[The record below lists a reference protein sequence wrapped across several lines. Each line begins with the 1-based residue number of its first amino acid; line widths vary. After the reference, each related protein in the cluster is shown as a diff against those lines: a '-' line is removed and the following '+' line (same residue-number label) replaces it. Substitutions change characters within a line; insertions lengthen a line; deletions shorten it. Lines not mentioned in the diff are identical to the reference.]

1 MNRRQAL
8 SRLSGVAAAMFV
20 GRSGRTAEPGAPSKL
35 GLVIHSQSIRQRW
48 LKSQTPP
55 RNLADPFQFLE
66 RCLELGAGGMQV
78 GLGVLPADRAAELR
92 NRATEQGLF
101 LEADIALPKSNAD
114 VDRFEAQMETAVA
127 VGARAARC
135 VMFPGRRYEQFDTLA
150 AYRAAEVAGRAMV
163 ERAAPVAERLRLP
176 LAIENHK
183 DQRIDERVALLRSIS
198 SEYVGACVD
207 TGNSVA
213 LLDDALET
221 VRALAPWARAVH
233 LKDQA
238 LRQYEEGFLLGDIP
252 LGQGCLPL
260 REMIAELR
268 RQQPGIPMALELIT
282 RDPLQ
287 VPCLT
292 DRYWATFPEL
302 PARDLARTLRLAG
315 QQPVDPLP
323 AVSTLPIE
331 QQVAL
336 EEQNV
341 RVSVDWAAAH
351 LPG

>member
-8 SRLSGVAAAMFV
+8 CTLSGVAAATFA
-20 GRSGRTAEPGAPSKL
+20 GRYGWSANALPRTKL
-35 GLVIHSQSIRQRW
+35 GLVIHSQSIRLRW

-55 RNLADPFQFLE
+55 QNLTDPFLFLE
-66 RCLELGAGGMQV
+66 RCVELGAGGMQV
-78 GLGVLPADRAAELR
+78 GLGVLPPDRAAELR
-92 NRATEQGLF
+92 HLAAGRGLF
-101 LEADIALPKSNAD
+101 LEADIALPKSADD
-114 VDRFEAQMETAVA
+114 VDRFRAQMETAVA

-135 VMFPGRRYEQFDTLA
+135 VMFPGRRYEQFESLA
-150 AYRAAEVAGRAMV
+150 AYRTAEVAGRAMV
-163 ERAAPVAERLRLP
+163 ERAAPVAEQLRLP

-183 DQRIDERVALLRSIS
+183 DQRVEERVALLQSIS

-213 LLDDALET
+213 LLEDPLET
-221 VRALAPWARAVH
+221 VRALAPWAHAVH

-238 LRQYEEGFLLGDIP
+238 LRAYEEGFLLGDIP

-260 REMIAELR
+260 AEMIAELR
-268 RQQPGIPMALELIT
+268 RQKPGIPMALELIT
-282 RDPLQ
+282 RDPLR

-292 DRYWATFPEL
+292 DRYWATFPDL

-323 AVSTLPIE
+323 AVSTLPVE
-331 QQVAL
+331 RQVAL
-336 EEQNV
+336 EDKNV
-341 RVSVDWAAAH
+341 RTSLDWAVAN